1 MIDENESYDWDSTI
15 GKEADDGGFNV
26 LPDGDY
32 PFEVTSLERG
42 RYEGNPQKGTKAC
55 PKATVTLKVDGGAYG
70 DAYVKENIFLN
81 RKNAWKIKSLFVCI
95 GLVAADAEEFVPNW
109 TAIIGCSGM
118 CTLKKTQFEGKDGDM
133 RNTNDVKKFLPP
145 TTVTTTAAAVVVPT
159 PIQAAPVQPS
169 FSFPAP
175 TAGA

>member
-1 MIDENESYDWDSTI
+1 MTDNETYDWDSPI
-15 GKEADDGGFNV
+15 GKEADEGGFNV
-26 LPDGDY
+26 LPDGEY
-32 PFEVTSLERG
+32 RFEVTALERG

-55 PKATVTLKVDGGAYG
+55 PKAAVTLKVDGGELG

-95 GLVAADAEEFVPNW
+95 GLVAADAEEFVPKW
-109 TAIIGCSGM
+109 TDIIGRSGM
-118 CTLKKTQFEGKDGDM
+118 CALKKSQFQGKDGDVLD
-133 RNTNDVKKFLPP
+133 TNDVKKFLPP
-145 TTVTTTAAAVVVPT
+145 TAGPAAPALN
-159 PIQAAPVQPS
+159 AAPVQPA